1 MYSDEEELP
10 SYKPNTKPTA
20 APTSSMLGEDT
31 KPQPTTALSPYTK
44 PRPTKAPSPS
54 VLHEVMKFVSWSKY
68 ELVPTLYDHQD
79 IRLHHK
85 LKNHLLKL
93 IDRASKDCRRV
104 CRNIAIKGSSR
115 VSRVVFIK
123 SGCNTVGGVGIH
135 SIVSCSFG

>member
-1 MYSDEEELP
+1 MSSCIDDNYPFSHIIHKITYGAFATSSYDYPEYDYMYSDEEELP

-68 ELVPTLYDHQD
+68 ELVPTLYDH
-79 IRLHHK
+79 L
-85 LKNHLLKL
+85 
-93 IDRASKDCRRV
+93 
-104 CRNIAIKGSSR
+104 
-115 VSRVVFIK
+115 
-123 SGCNTVGGVGIH
+123 CNEDYITN
-135 SIVSCSFG
+135 